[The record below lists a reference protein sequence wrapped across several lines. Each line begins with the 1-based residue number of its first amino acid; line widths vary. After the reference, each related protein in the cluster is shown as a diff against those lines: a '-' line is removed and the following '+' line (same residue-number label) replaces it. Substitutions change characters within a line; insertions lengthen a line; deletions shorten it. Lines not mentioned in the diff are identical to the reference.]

1 MSEVTR
7 RKAIQQLAGGS
18 VLASAGVVAATAA
31 APAPTPVPDAPG
43 TPTDPAILRLDGNPP
58 PPTSPIAL
66 AKVSRCR
73 SWDHCVYLD
82 AGPGLRGYTQ
92 LTASGFAIAAAAQ
105 ASGRRIAFR
114 HHGHEPHWADGIG
127 RFTGVAIAFDR
138 RDFAD
143 DVVTPTGDLA

>member
-18 VLASAGVVAATAA
+18 VLASAGAVAATTATLA
-31 APAPTPVPDAPG
+31 PVPVPHGPGAPI
-43 TPTDPAILRLDGNPP
+43 DPAILRLDGNPP
-58 PPTSPIAL
+58 PVTSPIAL

-82 AGPGLRGYTQ
+82 AGPALRGYTQ

-105 ASGRRIAFR
+105 ASGCRIAFR
-114 HHGHEPHWADGIG
+114 HQGHDPHWADGVG
-127 RFTGVAIAFDR
+127 RFAGAAIAFDP

-143 DVVTPTGDLA
+143 DVAPTGDLA